1 MTARLFVWTSFIFML
16 PFFGPCCV
24 LSHHHKAQ
32 EPVGFRVR
40 EIEHQSSNDN
50 QTLTPTDP
58 STTSSPSEP
67 RLSHG
72 STPANMICPSHSIIE
87 IFVHSMDID
96 CAHEFVEVVD
106 GRGGLLYRSS
116 SADCKSDANTLE
128 PLHSTTSTATFTFNR
143 NSSHTPSYKLT
154 WSCKSC
160 GLFAFDKIIP
170 SDVMSPVTDLYC
182 ISLDL
187 SNPSNSITFAD
198 FGSKIVIP
206 GLVNSTNRPVEWTL
220 LSYFL
225 EDDSVEETNFG
236 PLCIVTNSTF
246 PFPSADAPGSFYVT
260 SGKITTT
267 ASYNQYTCYDT
278 FTTNTSL
285 SSASLPFTITPESSS
300 SKADKHLL
308 RDNAVVAIAVGV
320 SSFLCVGGGIALAW
334 VCRLRCRSATFD
346 NSSPHAIATPSGSR
360 VCATDPEIVTY
371 L

>member
-1 MTARLFVWTSFIFML
+1 MTSSSFVWVCFLFVFY
-16 PFFGPCCV
+16 FGPYGVACQQ
-24 LSHHHKAQ
+24 HNA
-32 EPVGFRVR
+32 
-40 EIEHQSSNDN
+40 
-50 QTLTPTDP
+50 
-58 STTSSPSEP
+58 
-67 RLSHG
+67 LSHG

-160 GLFAFDKIIP
+160 GLFDYQHIIP

-225 EDDSVEETNFG
+225 EDDSVEETSNTHSLAFFA
-236 PLCIVTNSTF
+236 LTQTSTLTHILKLKF
-246 PFPSADAPGSFYVT
+246 FSHLAHHTG
-260 SGKITTT
+260 
-267 ASYNQYTCYDT
+267 
-278 FTTNTSL
+278 
-285 SSASLPFTITPESSS
+285 TI
-300 SKADKHLL
+300 
-308 RDNAVVAIAVGV
+308 N
-320 SSFLCVGGGIALAW
+320 
-334 VCRLRCRSATFD
+334 
-346 NSSPHAIATPSGSR
+346 
-360 VCATDPEIVTY
+360 
-371 L
+371 